1 MGAKAAFDVATSL
14 KPAGE
19 EWRDN
24 RAPGACCQAATLA
37 SVASLLLALP
47 EAGRGLRGGFGPPQ
61 HPGNPLERGQA
72 LRAHHAAKPSC
83 SAGDK

>member
-1 MGAKAAFDVATSL
+1 MGAKVAFGVASGL
-14 KPAGE
+14 KPAGVG
-19 EWRDN
+19 RDN